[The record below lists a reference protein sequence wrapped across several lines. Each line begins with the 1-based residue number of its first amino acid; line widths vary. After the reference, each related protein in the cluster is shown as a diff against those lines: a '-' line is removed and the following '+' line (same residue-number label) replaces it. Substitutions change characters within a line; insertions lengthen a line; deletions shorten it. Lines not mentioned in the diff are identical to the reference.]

1 MRRAKKQQDS
11 PTGVVS
17 LVGDQY
23 FGMRGTGSLEEALA
37 ALEHLDISNLQLR
50 WRELFGR
57 SAPARLGADLLRR
70 AIAYRFQELALGGL
84 SRPAQLRL
92 KAAGNVVRRGAADRG
107 GASSP
112 AIVKPG
118 TRFVREWQNEVHEVQ
133 AIDTGEFVYRGKTYR
148 SLSLI
153 ARTITGTAQSGP
165 RFFGIRKTESGPTGR
180 EASHG

>member
-1 MRRAKKQQDS
+1 VAAPAGEQHPGIVGTDGLDS
-11 PTGVVS
+11 
-17 LVGDQY
+17 
-23 FGMRGTGSLEEALA
+23 ALA
-37 ALEHLDISNLQLR
+37 ALEHLDVLNLQIR

-57 SAPARLGADLLRR
+57 SAPVRLGADLLRR
-70 AIAYRFQELALGGL
+70 AIAYRLQELALGGL

-92 KAAGNVVRRGAADRG
+92 KAAGNRAGKGVSDRG
-107 GASSP
+107 GRSSP

-133 AIDTGEFVYRGKTYR
+133 AIETGHFVYRGKTFR

-165 RFFGIRKTESGPTGR
+165 RFFGMRRTGSGPTGR
-180 EASHG
+180 EASDG